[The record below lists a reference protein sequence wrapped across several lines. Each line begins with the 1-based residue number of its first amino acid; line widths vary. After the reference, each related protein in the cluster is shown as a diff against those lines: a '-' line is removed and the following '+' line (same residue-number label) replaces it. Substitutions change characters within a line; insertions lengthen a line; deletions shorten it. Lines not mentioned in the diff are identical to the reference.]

1 MAKKHAENYLDFVPV
16 PNPRNTWS
24 EEDGIVTIHMVHRG
38 FYDRLAQKLF
48 HPPPVSHI
56 KLDEYGSVLWLR
68 IDGEKSVG
76 ALAEA
81 LREEYGEA
89 AEPLYLRGYEGYDS
103 RQLAKMAHLEPMGDG
118 SYVLFDYKNR
128 DAMFGNAKA
137 FHLTAE
143 QVERR

>member
-1 MAKKHAENYLDFVPV
+1 MAKKQAENYLDFVPV

-38 FYDRLAQKLF
+38 FYDRLVQKLF
-48 HPPPVSHI
+48 HTPPVSHI
-56 KLDEYGSVLWLR
+56 KLDEYGSFLWLR

-89 AEPLYLRGYEGYDS
+89 AEPLYDRLVHYMQILRNN
-103 RQLAKMAHLEPMGDG
+103 RF
-118 SYVLFDYKNR
+118 VLFRGKDKV
-128 DAMFGNAKA
+128 KP
-137 FHLTAE
+137 
-143 QVERR
+143 

>member
-1 MAKKHAENYLDFVPV
+1 MAKKQAENYLDFVPV

-38 FYDRLAQKLF
+38 IYDRLAQKLF
-48 HPPPVSHI
+48 HTPPVSHI
-56 KLDEYGSVLWLR
+56 KLDEYGSFLWLR

-89 AEPLYLRGYEGYDS
+89 AEPLYDRLVHYMQILRNN
-103 RQLAKMAHLEPMGDG
+103 RF
-118 SYVLFDYKNR
+118 VLFRGKDKV
-128 DAMFGNAKA
+128 KP
-137 FHLTAE
+137 
-143 QVERR
+143 